1 MCNLACLSW
10 VINNLLFLLTIVGL
24 TAISI
29 YFMVNMMKKTLIRL
43 SVLACFAYWADAN
56 AAPLVD
62 NFTKQAAQLGW
73 VPLGDACLTAGDG
86 TGTIP
91 ACQNTST
98 LPAYGGT
105 DGGNTGTIPDAVGV
119 GALRLTDDK
128 ADRTGAVLYPNTFPS
143 SQGLRVT
150 FTSYMYNGLI
160 SPFNNTGADGIG
172 FYLLDAGTTA
182 SPIAAPTKV
191 GAFGGSLGYS
201 CANYKSQPDG
211 IANAYLG
218 IGIDAY
224 QNFTNGARVGDPTAD
239 NTSTG
244 GGPSLNTIS
253 VRGAGN
259 VNANWLQTKYS
270 GLYPNPTASD
280 VQNVCKTGKLSDGL
294 VVPNYDWISSAK
306 LPILTQPLSSL
317 SYKNAV
323 KVSTAGDK
331 RPNAAPVT
339 YKLEISPAG
348 LMSMQYAYNG
358 GAWTSLPG
366 LDPALPYDL
375 SAGGTKTVPDNFRFG
390 FGASTGSGYNIHE
403 LTCFAASSLASDT
416 SAASNTTQ
424 GQQLRSD
431 TQLYIAAFDSSSW
444 VGHLSSYSLV
454 DPGGTGNISVSNTA
468 NWDAN
473 CVLTGGTCVDSN
485 GNTIASATQTAA
497 QRNIISWSG
506 TAGIPFKWASLTAA
520 QQAKLVGTSPAVTGQ
535 DVLDY
540 VSGIRTNEVKK
551 TGTVITGTLRTR
563 AGMLGDI
570 VDSSP
575 ALVEAPDRSYSDAWA
590 DAINGA
596 ATIPENATGAETYG
610 TYLTNNASRL
620 SVVYAGANDGIL
632 HGFRTGS
639 YSGTTYDNTTNDG
652 QEVLAFVPNTVY
664 ANLPK
669 LTNPVYNHEYFVDG
683 SPSST
688 DLFYNNVWHTWLVSG
703 LGGGGKAVFALD
715 VSDPANFPK
724 TTDTAGAIA
733 TKASAIVKGEWDTT
747 TLTNLGNLYGTPQI
761 RRMHNGQWAI
771 IFGNGY
777 GSVAGK
783 GGIYIMPINSSSGA
797 IGTPIFLD
805 TGAGS
810 LVTPNGISYVEP
822 TDLDDDNIID
832 YIYAGDLLGNVW
844 RFDVTSSTSS
854 TWAVS
859 KYGKAVATPLINVG
873 KPITT
878 KPLVVLY
885 DNSPNTRALI
895 SFGTGQYTP
904 IGNTTPATYVS
915 GAQSMYGVWDYDMA
929 AWNTVAAH
937 KYLTAVAPQ
946 TINTTNLQTQT
957 IVSIGTDLVGLTSNA
972 VTWCPSGTATLLCN
986 ATSKAMGW
994 TVNLSPLDSTV
1005 TNSQVVY
1012 NPFFAGGAIVNN
1024 VATPPSGN
1032 VKSCNA
1038 NLPLGWT
1045 LGFNPLTGGAFANA
1059 FIADSTGNFL
1069 SGTIASVVYVAMGA
1083 KTGAVGIG
1091 SEVRTANK
1099 TAIVSGG
1106 TSGIGTGVNIY
1117 PNASISGKRLTW
1129 RELR

>member
-1 MCNLACLSW
+1 
-10 VINNLLFLLTIVGL
+10 
-24 TAISI
+24 
-29 YFMVNMMKKTLIRL
+29 MVNMMKKSLIRL

-56 AAPLVD
+56 AAAPLVD

-91 ACQNTST
+91 ACTAAT
-98 LPAYGGT
+98 GGT

-119 GALRLTDDK
+119 GALRLTDDM

-143 SQGLRVT
+143 NQGLRVT
-150 FTSYMYNGLI
+150 FTSYMYSTLADPLNG
-160 SPFNNTGADGIG
+160 TGADGIG
-172 FYLLDAGTTA
+172 FYLLDAGSTA
-182 SPIAAPTKV
+182 SPIAAPTSP

-201 CANYKSQPDG
+201 CANNKGLGSGG
-211 IANAYLG
+211 IKNGYIG

-224 QNFTNGARVGDPTAD
+224 GNFANGARVGDPVAD

-244 GGPSLNTIS
+244 IGFFSPNTIS

-259 VNANWLQTKYS
+259 VNAKWLETSYS
-270 GLYPNPTASD
+270 ALYPAGTLTGTQLQD
-280 VQNVCKTGKLSDGL
+280 VCKTGKLSNNV
-294 VVPNYDWISSAK
+294 VVPNYDYISSAI
-306 LPILTQPLSSL
+306 LPAAQPLASQSFY
-317 SYKNAV
+317 SNV
-323 KVSTAGDK
+323 RIGNAGDK

-358 GAWTSLPG
+358 GAWTSIPG

-375 SAGGTKTVPDNFRFG
+375 AAGGKAVPDNYRFG
-390 FGASTGSGYNIHE
+390 FGAATGGGYNIHE

-431 TQLYIAAFDSSSW
+431 TQLYIAAFDNSSW
-444 VGHLSSYSLV
+444 TGHLSSYSLV
-454 DPGGTGNISVSNTA
+454 DPTGTGNITVANTA

-485 GNTIASATQTAA
+485 GNTIISAAQTAA

-590 DAINGA
+590 DAINGS

-688 DLFYNNVWHTWLVSG
+688 DLFYNNIWHTWLVSG

-715 VSDPANFPK
+715 VSNPANFPK

-747 TLTNLGNLYGTPQI
+747 TLTNLGNLYGTPLI

-783 GGIYIMPINSSSGA
+783 GGIYIMPINSSTGA
-797 IGTPIFLD
+797 VGTPIFLD

-810 LVTPNGISYVEP
+810 LTTPNGISYVEP
-822 TDLDDDNIID
+822 TDLDDDHIID

-854 TWAVS
+854 SWAVS
-859 KYGKAVATPLINVG
+859 KYGKAVATPLLNVG

-885 DNSPNTRALI
+885 DNSPNTRALV

-904 IGNTTPATYVS
+904 IGNTAPASYVS
-915 GAQSMYGVWDYDMA
+915 GTQSMYGVWDYDMT
-929 AWNTVAAH
+929 AWNLLAAH

-946 TINTTNLQTQT
+946 TIDTTNLQMQT
-957 IVSIGTDLVGLTSNA
+957 IKSIGTDLVGLTSNA

-1032 VKSCNA
+1032 VKTCNA

-1045 LGFNPLTGGAFANA
+1045 LAFNPLTGGAFANA
-1059 FIADSTGNFL
+1059 FIADSSGNFQ
-1069 SGTIASVVYVAMGA
+1069 SATIAGVVYVAMGA

-1099 TAIVSGG
+1099 TAVISGG
-1106 TSGIGTGVNIY
+1106 TNGIGTGVNIF

>member
-1 MCNLACLSW
+1 
-10 VINNLLFLLTIVGL
+10 
-24 TAISI
+24 
-29 YFMVNMMKKTLIRL
+29 MVNMMKKSLIRL
-43 SVLACFAYWADAN
+43 SVLACFAAYTDAYA
-56 AAPLVD
+56 AAPIVD

-73 VPLGDACLTAGDG
+73 TAIGDACLTAGDG

-91 ACQNTST
+91 ACQNSST

-128 ADRTGAVLYPNTFPS
+128 ANRTGAVLYPNTFPS
-143 SQGLRVT
+143 SQGLRVV
-150 FTSYMYNGLI
+150 FTSYMYSALTNPLNG
-160 SPFNNTGADGIG
+160 TGADGIG

-182 SPIAAPTKV
+182 SPIAAPATP
-191 GAFGGSLGYS
+191 GSYGGSLGYS
-201 CANYKSQPDG
+201 CANNKGLASGG
-211 IANAYLG
+211 IQNGYLG

-224 QNFTNGARVGDPTAD
+224 GNFANGTRVGDPVAD

-244 GGPSLNTIS
+244 IGFFSPNTIS

-259 VNANWLQTKYS
+259 VNANWLQTTFPA
-270 GLYPNPTASD
+270 LYPNPTAIQLQD
-280 VQNVCKTGKLSDGL
+280 VCKTGKLSDNT
-294 VVPNYDWISSAK
+294 VVPNYNWISSAV
-306 LPILTQPLSSL
+306 LPAAQPLASQSF
-317 SYKNAV
+317 NNNV
-323 KVSTAGDK
+323 RVGNAGDV

-339 YKLEISPAG
+339 YKLEISPSG

-358 GAWTSLPG
+358 GAWTSLAG

-375 SAGGTKTVPDNFRFG
+375 SAGGTKVVPENFRFG
-390 FGASTGSGYNIHE
+390 FGAATGGGYNIHE
-403 LTCFAASSLASDT
+403 LTCFTASSLASDT

-424 GQQLRSD
+424 GQQLKSD

-444 VGHLSSYSLV
+444 VGHLSSFSLV
-454 DPGGTGNISVSNTA
+454 DPTGTGNIVPASTA

-485 GNTIASATQTAA
+485 GNTITSATQTAA
-497 QRNIISWSG
+497 QRNIISWNGAS
-506 TAGIPFKWASLTAA
+506 AIPFKWANLTSGQQTSLT
-520 QQAKLVGTSPAVTGQ
+520 GTTPAVAGQ

-540 VSGIRTNEVKK
+540 VAGIRTNEVKK
-551 TGTVITGTLRTR
+551 TGTVTTGTLRTR

-610 TYLTNNASRL
+610 TFLTNNASRL
-620 SVVYAGANDGIL
+620 SVVYAGGNDGML

-639 YSGTTYDNTTNDG
+639 YSGSTYNTTTNDG
-652 QEVLAFVPNTVY
+652 KEVLAYVPNAIY

-669 LTNPVYNHEYFVDG
+669 LTNPVYNHQYFVDG

-688 DLFYNNVWHTWLVSG
+688 DLFYNSAWHTWLVSG

-715 VSDPANFPK
+715 VTDPASFA
-724 TTDTAGAIA
+724 TAA
-733 TKASAIVKGEWDTT
+733 ASTANASTIVKGEWDTT
-747 TLTNLGNLYGTPQI
+747 TLTNLGNLYGTPLI
-761 RRMHNGQWAI
+761 RRLHNGQWAI

-777 GSVAGK
+777 NSANGK
-783 GGIYIMPINSSSGA
+783 GGIYIMPINSSTGA
-797 IGTPIFLD
+797 VGTPIFLD
-805 TGAGS
+805 TGVGS
-810 LVTPNGISYVEP
+810 VGTPNGISYVEP
-822 TDLDDDNIID
+822 TDLDDDHIID
-832 YIYAGDLLGNVW
+832 YIYAGDLQGNVW

-854 TWAVS
+854 SWAVS
-859 KYGKAVATPLINVG
+859 KYGNAGATPLINVG

-885 DNSPNTRALI
+885 DNSPNTRALV

-904 IGNTTPATYVS
+904 IGNTTPASYVT
-915 GAQSMYGVWDYDMA
+915 GTHSMYGVWDYDMT
-929 AWNTVAAH
+929 AWNALAAH
-937 KYLTAVAPQ
+937 DYVAVNAPQ
-946 TINTTNLQTQT
+946 TINSTNLQTQT
-957 IVSIGTDLVGLTSNA
+957 LVPLGSGLVGLTSNA
-972 VTWCPSGTATLLCN
+972 VAWCPTGSATNVCN

-994 TVNLSPLDSTV
+994 TVNLSPINSTV

-1032 VKSCNA
+1032 VKTCNA
-1038 NLPLGWT
+1038 NSPRGET
-1045 LGFNPLTGGAFANA
+1045 IGFNPLTGGAFANA
-1059 FIADSTGNFL
+1059 FIADSSGNFN
-1069 SGTIASVVYVAMGA
+1069 SVTIAGVVYVVMGA
-1083 KTGAVGIG
+1083 ETGAVGIG

-1099 TAIVSGG
+1099 TAIISGG
-1106 TSGIGTGVNIY
+1106 TSGVGTGVNIQ
-1117 PNASISGKRLTW
+1117 PNSSISGKRLTW

>member
-1 MCNLACLSW
+1 
-10 VINNLLFLLTIVGL
+10 
-24 TAISI
+24 
-29 YFMVNMMKKTLIRL
+29 MVNMMKKSLIRL
-43 SVLACFAYWADAN
+43 SVLACFAAYTDAYA
-56 AAPLVD
+56 AAPIVD

-73 VPLGDACLTAGDG
+73 TAIGDACLTAGDG

-91 ACQNTST
+91 ACQNSST

-128 ADRTGAVLYPNTFPS
+128 ANRTGAVLYPNTFPS
-143 SQGLRVT
+143 SQGLRVV
-150 FTSYMYNGLI
+150 FTSYMYSALTNPLNG
-160 SPFNNTGADGIG
+160 TGADGIG

-182 SPIAAPTKV
+182 SPIAAPATP
-191 GAFGGSLGYS
+191 GSYGGSLGYS
-201 CANYKSQPDG
+201 CANNKGLASGG
-211 IANAYLG
+211 IQNGYLG

-224 QNFTNGARVGDPTAD
+224 GNFANGTRVGDPVAD

-244 GGPSLNTIS
+244 IGFFSPNTIS

-259 VNANWLQTKYS
+259 VNANWLQTTFPA
-270 GLYPNPTASD
+270 LYPNPTAIQLQD
-280 VQNVCKTGKLSDGL
+280 VCKTGKLSDNT
-294 VVPNYDWISSAK
+294 VVPNYNWISSAV
-306 LPILTQPLSSL
+306 LPAAQPLASQSFN
-317 SYKNAV
+317 SNIRIG
-323 KVSTAGDK
+323 TAGDV

-339 YKLEISPAG
+339 YKLEISPSG

-358 GAWTSLPG
+358 GAWTSLAG
-366 LDPALPYDL
+366 LDPASPYDL
-375 SAGGTKTVPDNFRFG
+375 SEGGTKPVPENFRFG
-390 FGASTGSGYNIHE
+390 FGAATGGGYNIHE

-454 DPGGTGNISVSNTA
+454 DPTGTGSIAVANTA

-485 GNTIASATQTAA
+485 GNTIISATQTAA

-506 TAGIPFKWASLTAA
+506 TAGIPFKWANLTAA
-520 QQAKLVGTSPAVTGQ
+520 QKTQLVGTSPAVTGQ

-540 VSGIRTNEVKK
+540 VSGIRTKEVRK

-570 VDSSP
+570 VNSSP
-575 ALVEAPDRSYSDAWA
+575 ALVEAPDRTYSDAWA
-590 DAINGA
+590 DAINGS

-610 TYLTNNASRL
+610 TFLTNNASRL
-620 SVVYAGANDGIL
+620 GVVYAGANDGIL

-639 YSGTTYDNTTNDG
+639 YSGTTYDSTTNDG
-652 QEVLAFVPNTVY
+652 QEVLAFVPNSVY
-664 ANLPK
+664 ANLSK
-669 LTNPVYNHEYFVDG
+669 LTKPVYNHEYFVDG

-688 DLFYNNVWHTWLVSG
+688 DLFYNSAWHTWLVSG

-715 VSDPANFPK
+715 VSNPASFPN
-724 TTDTAGAIA
+724 TTDTAAAIA

-747 TLTNLGNLYGTPQI
+747 TLTDLGNLYGTPLI

-777 GSVAGK
+777 NSAAGK
-783 GGIYIMPINSSSGA
+783 GGIYIMPINSATGA
-797 IGTPIFLD
+797 VGTPIFLD

-810 LVTPNGISYVEP
+810 LATPNGISYVEP

-844 RFDVTSSTSS
+844 RFDVTSNTQSS
-854 TWAVS
+854 WAAS
-859 KYGKAVATPLINVG
+859 KYGKTIATPLLNVG
-873 KPITT
+873 APITT

-885 DNSPNTRALI
+885 DNSPNTRALV

-904 IGNTTPATYVS
+904 IGNISAASYANGTH
-915 GAQSMYGVWDYDMA
+915 SMYGVWDYDMT

-986 ATSKAMGW
+986 ATTKAMGW
-994 TVNLSPLDSTV
+994 SVNLSPLDSTV

-1032 VKSCNA
+1032 VKTCNA
-1038 NLPLGWT
+1038 NVPLGWT

-1059 FIADSTGNFL
+1059 FIADSTGSFQ
-1069 SGTIASVVYVAMGA
+1069 SATIVGTVYVSMGA

-1091 SEVRTANK
+1091 SEVRTSNS
-1099 TAIVSGG
+1099 T
-1106 TSGIGTGVNIY
+1106 GIASNSTDGKPVVPQIY